1 MHPRIAL
8 INIIIQ
14 WAKIRRE
21 NTRTIIS
28 SLGTP
33 DDENLQLLLAESD
46 SIFNERLALIPE
58 ACALE
63 LQFLAEADFPGVSHS
78 EISDLPNEGP
88 MQ

>member
-8 INIIIQ
+8 INTIIQ
-14 WAKIRRE
+14 WAKIRQK

-33 DDENLQLLLAESD
+33 DDENLQSLLAESD
-46 SIFNERLALIPE
+46 SLFNERLALIPE
-58 ACALE
+58 ACGLE
-63 LQFLAEADFPGVSHS
+63 LQFLAEANFPGVSHS
-78 EISDLPNEGP
+78 EISDLPHEGP

>member
-46 SIFNERLALIPE
+46 PVFNERLALIPE

>member
-8 INIIIQ
+8 IKTILE
-14 WAKIRRE
+14 WAKIRQE
-21 NTRTIIS
+21 NTWTVVS

-33 DDENLQLLLAESD
+33 DDENLQLLLAESA
-46 SIFNERLALIPE
+46 SVFNERLALIPE

-63 LQFLAEADFPGVSHS
+63 LQFLSEANFPGVSHR
-78 EISDLPNEGP
+78 EISDFPHEGP

>member
-1 MHPRIAL
+1 MLPRIAL
-8 INIIIQ
+8 INTIIQ

-33 DDENLQLLLAESD
+33 NDENLQLLLAESD
-46 SIFNERLALIPE
+46 LVFNERLALIPE

-63 LQFLAEADFPGVSHS
+63 LQFLAEADFPGISHS
-78 EISDLPNEGP
+78 EISDLPHEGP